1 MIPPKPIIQQTDQ
14 SGPSVLRKKNL
25 NKSEFT
31 KSENRKSYIE
41 NLEADD
47 EPVEENEFQKYS
59 KESFKALLNKFDQ
72 KNTSNNFMNGSIT
85 RRNVSIKLLPGNVD
99 FEVEEKFETI
109 NSSSSSPPLTP
120 VTPLSPTH
128 KMSPMVQEETATMK
142 RNTNS
147 VVTSST
153 SSTSSTT
160 AATSAST
167 SVTSYSTSLT
177 SSGTNSS
184 INQSTS
190 NRLESIDLNEFEEMQ
205 PIEEEEDDIWENL
218 DAQLADTVNII
229 KNFNF

>member
-85 RRNVSIKLLPGNVD
+85 RRNVSIKLFPGNVD

-128 KMSPMVQEETATMK
+128 KMSPMLQEETATMK

-147 VVTSST
+147 VATST
-153 SSTSSTT
+153 SSTSSVT
-160 AATSAST
+160 AST
-167 SVTSYSTSLT
+167 SLTSGTSYSTSLT
-177 SSGTNSS
+177 S
-184 INQSTS
+184 
-190 NRLESIDLNEFEEMQ
+190 
-205 PIEEEEDDIWENL
+205 
-218 DAQLADTVNII
+218 
-229 KNFNF
+229 